1 MWIHFHLAWCGL
13 IGERNFCVFEDK
25 DSLVAKLKMQLV
37 SDLFVWN
44 QAFFPP
50 QDCGSDFLS
59 LYIFIFSVSVF
70 FSILSVYCFIFFL
83 FNEIF
88 TSSLIKK
95 KKKKYGYD

>member
-1 MWIHFHLAWCGL
+1 M
-13 IGERNFCVFEDK
+13 
-25 DSLVAKLKMQLV
+25 VAKLKMQLV

-95 KKKKYGYD
+95 KKKKGMVTISLNQRSLKFLGV

>member
-1 MWIHFHLAWCGL
+1 MIL
-13 IGERNFCVFEDK
+13 K
-25 DSLVAKLKMQLV
+25 TDSLVAKLKTRLV

-44 QAFFPP
+44 QAFSRP
-50 QDCGSDFLS
+50 QDCGSDLLS

-88 TSSLIKK
+88 TSLLIKK
-95 KKKKYGYD
+95 KKKEKESMVMISLNQRSLKFLGV